1 MCFCKVKKSFFK
13 SGFSFTDLKI
23 CCFFYA
29 SCEIHAS
36 CVCFTYTPPLGNQLV
51 ASTASGQ
58 SLTTKNLSNHQTT
71 ADFSQ
76 SDLTQVWQ
84 SIWRINQ
91 VYRWPWAIQK
101 ELCLCLN
108 HCWGKKQLM
117 WLSLWLCRGWLF
129 WREGESLKLHE
140 MWYAVVRHES
150 LSQVY
155 CCKFL
160 PVLLLLLLLLTILP
174 SPFPSPAFDIL
185 TAAGAE
191 FWISQQTR

>member
-1 MCFCKVKKSFFK
+1 MWDPCFLCV
-13 SGFSFTDLKI
+13 
-23 CCFFYA
+23 FYA
-29 SCEIHAS
+29 H
-36 CVCFTYTPPLGNQLV
+36 
-51 ASTASGQ
+51 STSGQ
-58 SLTTKNLSNHQTT
+58 PVGRLNCFRPVFDNKKVECNHQTT

-76 SDLTQVWQ
+76 SDLTQVWR

-101 ELCLCLN
+101 ELCFCLN

-129 WREGESLKLHE
+129 WREGENLKLHE

-160 PVLLLLLLLLTILP
+160 PVLLLLFTILP

-191 FWISQQTR
+191 LWISQQTR

>member
-1 MCFCKVKKSFFK
+1 MWDPCFLCV
-13 SGFSFTDLKI
+13 
-23 CCFFYA
+23 FYA
-29 SCEIHAS
+29 H
-36 CVCFTYTPPLGNQLV
+36 
-51 ASTASGQ
+51 STSGQ
-58 SLTTKNLSNHQTT
+58 PVGRLNCFQPVFDNKKVECNHQTT

-76 SDLTQVWQ
+76 SDLTQVWR

-101 ELCLCLN
+101 ELCFCLN

-117 WLSLWLCRGWLF
+117 WLSLWLCWGWLF

-160 PVLLLLLLLLTILP
+160 PVLLLLLTILP

>member
-1 MCFCKVKKSFFK
+1 MWDPCFLCV
-13 SGFSFTDLKI
+13 
-23 CCFFYA
+23 FYA
-29 SCEIHAS
+29 
-36 CVCFTYTPPLGNQLV
+36 Y
-51 ASTASGQ
+51 STSGQ
-58 SLTTKNLSNHQTT
+58 PVVCLHWFQPVFDNKKVECNHQTT

-76 SDLTQVWQ
+76 SDLTQVWR

-101 ELCLCLN
+101 ELCFCLN

-160 PVLLLLLLLLTILP
+160 PVLLLTILP

-191 FWISQQTR
+191 LWISQQTR